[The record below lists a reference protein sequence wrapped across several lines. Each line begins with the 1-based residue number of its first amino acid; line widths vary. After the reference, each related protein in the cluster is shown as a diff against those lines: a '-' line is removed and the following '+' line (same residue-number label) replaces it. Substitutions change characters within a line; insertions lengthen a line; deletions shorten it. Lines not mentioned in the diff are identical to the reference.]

1 MRKQVIGE
9 RLKALRGEMSR
20 EEVAVKLGVTAQ
32 AVYNYEIGVRVPTDD
47 RKSKIASI
55 FGKTVQEIFFD

>member
-1 MRKQVIGE
+1 MKRQAIGE

-20 EEVAVKLGVTAQ
+20 EEVAVMLGVTAQ
-32 AVYNYEIGVRVPTDD
+32 AVYNYEVGARVPTDEI
-47 RKSKIASI
+47 KSKIASI